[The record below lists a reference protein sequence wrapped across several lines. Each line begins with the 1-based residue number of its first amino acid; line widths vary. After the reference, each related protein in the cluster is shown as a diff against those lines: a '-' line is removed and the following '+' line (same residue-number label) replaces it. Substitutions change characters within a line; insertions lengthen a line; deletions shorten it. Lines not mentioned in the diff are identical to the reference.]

1 MGEILNASP
10 ATLRD
15 QLLRDLETA
24 DQGFATSVRKSIF
37 TYQDIAI
44 RLTERDVPTV
54 MRDVAGDD
62 LMLVI
67 AAGQPEDMVSNSF
80 LLDNMSKR
88 MADTLREDATALPPP
103 DTDAYERAA
112 SRIAGAVRGMA
123 DAGTITLK
131 PAPD

>member
-1 MGEILNASP
+1 
-10 ATLRD
+10 
-15 QLLRDLETA
+15 
-24 DQGFATSVRKSIF
+24 
-37 TYQDIAI
+37 
-44 RLTERDVPTV
+44 

-67 AAGQPEDMVSNSF
+67 AAGQPEDMASNSF

-88 MADTLREDATALPPP
+88 MADTLREDAAALPPP
-103 DTDAYERAA
+103 DTDAYERAV
-112 SRIAGAVRGMA
+112 SRIAGTVRGMA